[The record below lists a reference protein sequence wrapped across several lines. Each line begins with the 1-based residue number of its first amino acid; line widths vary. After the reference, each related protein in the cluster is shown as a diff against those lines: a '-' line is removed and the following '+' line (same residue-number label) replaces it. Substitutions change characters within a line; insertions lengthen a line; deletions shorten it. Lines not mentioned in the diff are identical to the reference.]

1 MRILILFIF
10 FITSAFSKDISPSKN
25 IVLSKELKLYED
37 LSFFDENKEKKIE
50 IKNIKNKIIILNFW
64 ASWCGPCKEEMPSL
78 DKLQANPNLDLVIFP
93 INVGGDDIQ
102 KSKKFFSDLKIKNL
116 QIYYDTDFSLA
127 KKLSLRGVPTSI
139 LLNKEGKEFARVI
152 GVVDFL
158 DPKILNWLSNY
169 N

>member
-25 IVLSKELKLYED
+25 IVLSNELKFYED

-158 DPKILNWLSNY
+158 DPKILDWLSNY
-169 N
+169 D